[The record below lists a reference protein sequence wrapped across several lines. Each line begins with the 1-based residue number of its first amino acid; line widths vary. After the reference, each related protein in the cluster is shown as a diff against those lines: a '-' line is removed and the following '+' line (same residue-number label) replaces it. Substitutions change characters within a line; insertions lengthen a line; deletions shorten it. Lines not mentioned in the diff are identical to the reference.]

1 MDYVTWRK
9 RARTDFTHIL
19 EYTENEWG
27 YAQVASLVVVFET
40 ALSTLVESPL
50 MGRKITREN
59 NRALVLSKVPF
70 VIVYQIRGHEVI
82 VRQII
87 HMRKRR

>member
-27 YAQVASLVVVFET
+27 FVQAASLVVVFET

-50 MGRKITREN
+50 MGRKITRQN

-70 VIVYQIRGHEVI
+70 VIVYQIRGQEVI